1 MINFKEKDFYKL
13 DKFIKDLNL
22 NLNLITFLEE
32 DDSGEYLKDSF
43 WHHLDRVMKKWK
55 TKVKIEWG
63 YTKLVLI
70 PDCFPFVIKIPMP
83 SRQEGAIEEDYLKDE
98 EVFYLEMDRR
108 GFASFFTETVYYCNY
123 KGLKYYLQEK
133 ITRLESDLID
143 FPSLRSKISVEGLN
157 YADKNPSVF
166 DKEWVATAYDM
177 YGERLT
183 NSFIDFLNRS
193 IHYGSDYFE
202 EVKRMCNDMHC
213 YNYGYI
219 NDYPVIFDYSGCE

>member
-22 NLNLITFLEE
+22 NLNLITFLED

-43 WHHLDRVMKKWK
+43 WHHLDRVTKKWK

-83 SRQEGAIEEDYLKDE
+83 WRQEGAVEEDYLKDE
-98 EVFYLEMDRR
+98 EVFYSEMDKR

-133 ITRLESDLID
+133 VTKLAADALGDVSHSSIES
-143 FPSLRSKISVEGLN
+143 LN
-157 YADKNPSVF
+157 YADKNHSVF
-166 DKEWVATAYDM
+166 EREWIAAAYDI
-177 YGERLT
+177 YGEKAIS
-183 NSFIDFLNRS
+183 SFIEFLKKSRHFGN
-193 IHYGSDYFE
+193 DYLDG
-202 EVKRMCNDMHC
+202 VDRMCNDMHC